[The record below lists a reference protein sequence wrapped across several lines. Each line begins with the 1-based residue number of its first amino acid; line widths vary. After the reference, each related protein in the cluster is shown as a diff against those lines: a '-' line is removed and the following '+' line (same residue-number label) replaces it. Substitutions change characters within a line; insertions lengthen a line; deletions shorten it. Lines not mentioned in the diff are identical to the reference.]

1 LVQSGSSS
9 KTGWRTIGVCTDTAE
24 RCGFDTE
31 KESTML
37 TFQHPPNTQ
46 PVNRRLEILVADD
59 HEFLRAAMRGL
70 LRGLGHSVD
79 VVTNGK
85 EAIEAAAGHDYDVI
99 FLDVQMPEMGG
110 FEAALVLRQTQTCS
124 DGDRTRIIGV
134 SGEEDCEESIVA
146 AGMDAFLLKPVRLG
160 DLVRILNDTALCREL
175 RAVENGQEVLAR
187 LRAVPWRAVRPGSH
201 EAAVKA

>member
-1 LVQSGSSS
+1 LVQTGSSP

-24 RCGFDTE
+24 RGGFEME

-37 TFQHPPNTQ
+37 TIQHPPKTQ
-46 PVNRRLEILVADD
+46 PVNPRLEILVADD

-70 LRGLGHSVD
+70 LRGLGHCVD
-79 VVTNGK
+79 VVTNGR
-85 EAIEAAAGHDYDVI
+85 EAIEAAAHRDYDVI

-110 FEAALVLRQTQTCS
+110 FEAALVLRQTCP

-160 DLVRILNDTALCREL
+160 DLMRILKDS
-175 RAVENGQEVLAR
+175 AVC
-187 LRAVPWRAVRPGSH
+187 
-201 EAAVKA
+201 